1 MRCQKVEGKTRPTLY
16 VHQKLFLPKGEKKKQ
31 GKKKKERKKKEQAIK
46 RKCLEGNNLQNF
58 ETIFC

>member
-1 MRCQKVEGKTRPTLY
+1 MCTKSYFYQ
-16 VHQKLFLPKGEKKKQ
+16 KGEKKNQ